1 MNAGAIPVLAGLLNS
16 PDADVQYHCA
26 TALSNIA
33 VDSKNTIPFDSRLDA
48 HLMLGVNRKKL
59 AQSEPRLVQD
69 LVQLMDSPSFKIQCQ
84 AALALR
90 NLAVD
95 GKS

>member
-16 PDADVQYHCA
+16 PDTDVQYHCT

-33 VDSKNTIPFDSRLDA
+33 VDSKNAIPFNSLLDT
-48 HLMLGVNRKKL
+48 HLVLGVNRKKI
-59 AQSEPRLVQD
+59 AQSEPELVQN
-69 LVQLMDSPSFKIQCQ
+69 LVHLMDSPSLKIQCQ

-90 NLAVD
+90 NLACD